1 MSKIDFG
8 EPTSIGKKVYG
19 VAFVEDECERTTIGF
34 SIELRRKNIWELNM
48 EDSYLSKEVYNFFL
62 KLLKSS
68 LKPNTNAGLSKN
80 VIMRK
85 LHVDFILKEEEIP
98 EILDK
103 IEYFMGFVWSN
114 AFKNIFIYL
123 E

>member
-1 MSKIDFG
+1 MSKIKFG
-8 EPTSIGKKVYG
+8 EPKSSGKKVYG

-68 LKPNTNAGLSKN
+68 LKTNAGLSKN
-80 VIMRK
+80 AIMRE
-85 LHVDFILKEEEIP
+85 LHVDFILVEEKIQ

-103 IEYFMGFVWSN
+103 IEYSMGFVWNN
-114 AFKNIFIYL
+114 AFKNIFSYL